1 MQFGPLEDLVTDER
15 TIIGFNEYFKMLTY
29 FSTDPRTFVLTTPV
43 SSVSNLVFQFYGQN
57 LLFCFG
63 EGLDFFR
70 GVGGVVTCN
79 CLTSFHSANL
89 GTSCVLQCRGR
100 LG

>member
-15 TIIGFNEYFKMLTY
+15 TILGFNEYFKMLTY

-57 LLFCFG
+57 LLFCFHCFWVKTNF
-63 EGLDFFR
+63 ENAILKF
-70 GVGGVVTCN
+70 
-79 CLTSFHSANL
+79 LI
-89 GTSCVLQCRGR
+89 CVPDNSVKSIPDT
-100 LG
+100 